1 MSYVLRWDES
11 WGIFWRAEMKMMGAT
26 PLITPDQGRP
36 PATLLLNS
44 PVCPCALSCLQLC
57 DPVDCPRPPGSTVH
71 GIFQARILEWV
82 AIFFSRRSSP
92 PGIKP
97 TSASPALQADS
108 LPINHW
114 RRIHQGPPN
123 SVSVDELDFRFGVRM
138 GWLSSLGR
146 ISVGENER
154 D

>member
-1 MSYVLRWDES
+1 MSYILRWDEG
-11 WGIFWRAEMKMMGAT
+11 WGIFWRAEMKMRGAA
-26 PLITPDQGRP
+26 PLITPHQGPP
-36 PATLLLNS
+36 PATPLLNS
-44 PVCPCALSCLQLC
+44 PVCACELSCGQLC

-108 LPINHW
+108 LPLNHGG
-114 RRIHQGPPN
+114 RIHQGPPN
-123 SVSVDELDFRFGVRM
+123 SVSVVELDFRFWVRM
-138 GWLSSLGR
+138 GRLSSLGGA
-146 ISVGENER
+146 SVGENER